1 MAAPTNYPSW
11 VYNPSQPPVIV
22 LNLAAFNALPPPG
35 VWGTVPFASSTVGVP
50 SDPGFPDTDTRLQQS
65 LIEQRITNL
74 LLSNGLNSVDELS
87 ALRAEVLAV
96 DSGLAS

>member
-1 MAAPTNYPSW
+1 MAAPTSYPSW
-11 VYNPSQPPVIV
+11 AYNATQPAQVV
-22 LNLAAFNALPPPG
+22 LNVTQFNALPPPG
-35 VWGTVPFASSTVGVP
+35 PWGTVPFASSTSGIPV
-50 SDPGFPDTDTRLQQS
+50 DPGFTDTDTRLQQS

-74 LLSNGLNSVDELS
+74 ILTNGLNVTDELS